1 MQRRNHYKNEP
12 RWIRAKY
19 PGRCHCGRAI
29 KPGDRALYFPVSKKL
44 SCRGCGHDGQPCES
58 RFDDLTAIFKVR

>member
-1 MQRRNHYKNEP
+1 MHQRNHYTNRP

-29 KPGDRALYFPVSKKL
+29 KPGDRGLYFPVSKKL
-44 SCRGCGHDGQPCES
+44 SCRSCGPMD
-58 RFDDLTAIFKVR
+58 RMRIWFDDITDIFNVG